1 MEPGATFFVTR
12 SVISAAEMPFQSR
25 ESTSHWMGSMPR
37 SRMAVMTWSS
47 YSPKGQR
54 ISVGRTPVRAS
65 ILSLQAVTSAWI
77 SAVDMALK

>member
-1 MEPGATFFVTR
+1 
-12 SVISAAEMPFQSR
+12 MPI
-25 ESTSHWMGSMPR
+25 

-54 ISVGRTPVRAS
+54 MRVGRTPVRAS

-77 SAVDMALK
+77 SAVDMELK